1 MSFQE
6 SLDSL
11 PIGAFFVAYTVVA
24 ATISE
29 SGYRL
34 GNWWQERTPEERE
47 GPTGMIV
54 GSLLAL
60 MAFLL
65 ATATG
70 MAGHWPKAK
79 KPERRRS
86 LRPSIR

>member
-60 MAFLL
+60 MAFLGF
-65 ATATG
+65 TPDFTDTYE
-70 MAGHWPKAK
+70 KADAAD
-79 KPERRRS
+79 
-86 LRPSIR
+86 